1 MSDNVKFACLELGCN
16 RLFDEL
22 SERNKHII
30 ICPFNFFVK
39 KKKSSREAVFLDMM
53 RLRGELPQINE
64 EAANEEGEDAD
75 SEAEGEDYYDETYD
89 VMAEAIISRRKKLT
103 KNVFRKMRKEY
114 REKLKKLSKKRN
126 NNV

>member
-1 MSDNVKFACLELGCN
+1 NTIIFITLLS
-16 RLFDEL
+16 LFVVDDEK
-22 SERNKHII
+22 E
-30 ICPFNFFVK
+30 FNFFVK

-89 VMAEAIISRRKKLT
+89 VMAEAIIRRRKKLT

-114 REKLKKLSKKRN
+114 REKLKKLSKKKN